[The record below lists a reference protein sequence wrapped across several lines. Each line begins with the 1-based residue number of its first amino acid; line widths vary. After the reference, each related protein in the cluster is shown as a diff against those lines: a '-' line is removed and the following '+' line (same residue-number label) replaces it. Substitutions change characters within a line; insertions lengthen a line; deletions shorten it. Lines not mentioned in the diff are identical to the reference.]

1 MKAMKNNIG
10 KKAKTRFGDGEIID
24 LDHAAGNDMT
34 RYVICLIRNLKM
46 GEIYRNT
53 ILCFLPE
60 EVEIYE

>member
-1 MKAMKNNIG
+1 MKNNIG
-10 KKAKTRFGDGEIID
+10 KKVKTIFGDGEIIG
-24 LDHAAGNDMT
+24 LDPNRSKNPK
-34 RYVICLIRNLKM
+34 RYLIEISRNLRM